1 MTAQVQAGSLFS
13 GARGVWVFGNA
24 GISARENFKMRNGAI
39 QSSGGPRGCS
49 QEIDGLRYHRQKKKR
64 AWSRAC
70 SQCGCTVRAV
80 YLGKDMLP
88 ARHSRLLLGPAR
100 LGT

>member
-49 QEIDGLRYHRQKKKR
+49 QEIDGLRYHRQKR
-64 AWSRAC
+64 RGPGAEPAHSVGARPG
-70 SQCGCTVRAV
+70 QCT
-80 YLGKDMLP
+80 
-88 ARHSRLLLGPAR
+88 
-100 LGT
+100 